1 MDLEE
6 IKMARRFFQHV
17 QWTEHFLIAALRT
30 PVHLINRSLAFWLI
44 KGLDHFDRGLFRA
57 FPELGVG

>member
-1 MDLEE
+1 
-6 IKMARRFFQHV
+6 MARRFFQHV